1 MKVGKHVRKKN
12 VNKYI
17 KLIITLFLILIVL
30 ILTKETIL
38 KKLYPIKYKEYA
50 EKYAEEYGVDE
61 LLIYAIIKSESNFKE
76 NSMSSSGAVGLMQL
90 MEETA
95 KEAAQKIEYKYI
107 SKDEL
112 YNPELNIKLG
122 TYYFSELLQKYD
134 GNIEL
139 ALIAYNAGTGN
150 VSNWIEKGIIKRDGS
165 DIENVPYQET
175 NMYVRKIMRDYEI
188 YNKLWG

>member
-1 MKVGKHVRKKN
+1 MKTQKNTRQKHF
-12 VNKYI
+12 NKYI
-17 KLIITLFLILIVL
+17 SFTVILILIL
-30 ILTKETIL
+30 IILGCTKEILL
-38 KKLYPIKYKEYA
+38 KKIYPIKYKEYA

-76 NSMSSSGAVGLMQL
+76 NSTSSSGAVGLMQL

-95 KEAAQKIEYKYI
+95 KEAAQKIEDKYI

-150 VSNWIEKGIIKRDGS
+150 VANWIEKGIIKQDGS

-175 NMYVRKIMRDYEI
+175 NMYVRKILRDYEI